1 MTMKPPLRKFTLT
14 AHVTSSVGWLGAAL
28 GYIALAVTAISD
40 GDSDR
45 IRGAFVSMETIGWF
59 VLVPCSLATLVTGLV
74 QSLGTEW
81 GLVRHWWVLA
91 KFLLTVPATAIL
103 LLHLPTVSRA
113 AAAVPDQR
121 VPFMVHAVGGA
132 VVLLVATVLSI
143 YKPWG
148 KTSFGRSSRR
158 PAS

>member
-1 MTMKPPLRKFTLT
+1 MKPPLRKLVLT
-14 AHVTSSVGWLGAAL
+14 AHVTSSVGWLGAVL
-28 GYIALAVTAISD
+28 GYIALAATAISH
-40 GDSDR
+40 GEADR
-45 IRGAFVSMETIGWF
+45 IQGAFVSMETIGWL
-59 VLVPCSLATLVTGLV
+59 VLVPFAVATLVTGLV

-103 LLHLPTVSRA
+103 LLHLPSVSRA
-113 AAAVPDQR
+113 AAATAPLEQR
-121 VPFMVHAVGGA
+121 APFMVHAVGGA
-132 VVLLVATVLSI
+132 LILLVATVLSI

-148 KTSFGRSSRR
+148 RTGLGRSGRR